1 MTPVCSRLHV
11 LVQALSCVLV
21 AHSDVPEDEHWLTYL
36 QHLAEVRWLAA
47 G

>member
-1 MTPVCSRLHV
+1 MHLHASRLRV

-36 QHLAEVRWLAA
+36 QHMAEVSCSAA